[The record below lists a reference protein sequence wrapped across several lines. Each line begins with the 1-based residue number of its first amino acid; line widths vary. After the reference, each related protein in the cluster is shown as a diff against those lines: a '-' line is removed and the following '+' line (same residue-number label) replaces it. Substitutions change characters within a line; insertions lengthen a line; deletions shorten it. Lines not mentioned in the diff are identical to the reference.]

1 VPPKPHRKCTLS
13 HYRAVRFLSRNAWV
27 ALTTA
32 GTLRRGQPSQGA
44 WRVGPWREDVIQE
57 MTSSRA
63 FDVGINDRLP
73 LGQLLVLGLQHVFG
87 MTGMFVFPGLLG
99 RSFNLPAERIAYLY
113 GMTFVVCGLITILQ
127 SVWLLRLPVVQGT
140 YAGNFA
146 ALLAVGHM
154 QSGGLGAA
162 YGSFF
167 AASLVW
173 CLLSV
178 PIRRWSFIGLFA
190 RFLRAPII
198 SGIIVMLT
206 IIQVADVALPNW
218 IGLPSTPGFPLVNIL
233 AGAVA
238 VAVLIGATVWGGKYL
253 RRAAIL
259 IALAAGTAC
268 YAALR
273 PISLA
278 SVARAPLLVTP
289 QWFPFGFS
297 VRPELVVVFLLVLI
311 PAGMGSMAMY
321 EMVGLWGNEKL
332 TAERMS
338 QGIFA
343 VAIGSVLA
351 GIVGAFSTIVY
362 PDNMGMLRTT
372 RVGSRYATLAAGLI
386 LIVLGGCIKFDMLL
400 VLVPQPVVSAAATLL
415 FGVVFMHGVQMLSN
429 VDWNDRQLA
438 AAGLAVLVGLGGL
451 FVSPEV
457 LQTMP
462 LVARLFVQQP
472 VISGGLTLVV
482 LHSLLCPAASARE
495 AAQA

>member
-1 VPPKPHRKCTLS
+1 MS
-13 HYRAVRFLSRNAWV
+13 MS
-27 ALTTA
+27 LTA
-32 GTLRRGQPSQGA
+32 N
-44 WRVGPWREDVIQE
+44 
-57 MTSSRA
+57 TSA
-63 FDVGINDRLP
+63 FDIGINDRLP
-73 LGQLLVLGLQHVFG
+73 LGQALILGLQHVFG

-99 RSFNLPAERIAYLY
+99 RSFNLPADRIAYLY
-113 GMTFVVCGLITILQ
+113 GMTFVVCGFITVLQ

-167 AASLVW
+167 VASLIW

-178 PIRRWSFIGLFA
+178 PIRRLSFVGLFA
-190 RFLRAPII
+190 RFLRAPLI

-206 IIQVADVALPNW
+206 IIQVANVALPNW
-218 IGLPSTPGFPLVNIL
+218 IGAPSSLGFPLVNIFS
-233 AGAVA
+233 GAIA
-238 VAVLIGATVWGGKYL
+238 VAVLIGTTLWGGKYL
-253 RRAAIL
+253 RRGAIL
-259 IALAAGTAC
+259 IGLATGTIC
-268 YAALR
+268 YAMLR
-273 PISLA
+273 PISFR
-278 SVARAPLLVTP
+278 SVVGAPLLVAP

-297 VRPELVVVFLLVLI
+297 VRPELVIVFLLVLI

-321 EMVGLWGNEKL
+321 EMVGGWGNEKL

-372 RVGSRYATLAAGLI
+372 RVGSRYATLSAGLI
-386 LIVLGGCIKFDMLL
+386 LIALGACIKFDMVL

-415 FGVVFMHGVQMLSN
+415 FGVVFMHGVQMLSK
-429 VDWNDRQLA
+429 VDWDDRQYA

-462 LVARLFVQQP
+462 LVAKLIVQQP
-472 VISGGLTLVV
+472 VISGGLTLVI
-482 LHSLLCPAASARE
+482 LHSLLCPTAPAPETVRA
-495 AAQA
+495 

>member
-1 VPPKPHRKCTLS
+1 MSMSV
-13 HYRAVRFLSRNAWV
+13 
-27 ALTTA
+27 TA
-32 GTLRRGQPSQGA
+32 NTC
-44 WRVGPWREDVIQE
+44 
-57 MTSSRA
+57 A
-63 FDVGINDRLP
+63 FDIGIDDRLP
-73 LGQLLVLGLQHVFG
+73 FVQALILGLQHVFG

-99 RSFNLPAERIAYLY
+99 RSFNLPADRIAYLY
-113 GMTFVVCGLITILQ
+113 GMTFVVCGFITVFQ

-167 AASLVW
+167 VASLIW

-178 PIRRWSFIGLFA
+178 PIRRLSFIGLFA
-190 RFLRAPII
+190 RFLRAPLI

-206 IIQVADVALPNW
+206 IIQVANVALPNW
-218 IGLPSTPGFPLVNIL
+218 IGAPSSLGFPLVNIFS
-233 AGAVA
+233 GAIA
-238 VAVLIGATVWGGKYL
+238 IAVLVGTTLWGGKYL
-253 RRAAIL
+253 RRGAIL
-259 IALAAGTAC
+259 VGLASGTLC
-268 YAALR
+268 YAILR
-273 PISLA
+273 PISFR
-278 SVARAPLLVTP
+278 SVVNAPVLVAP

-297 VRPELVVVFLLVLI
+297 ARPELVIVFLLVLM

-321 EMVGLWGNEKL
+321 EMVGGWGNEKL

-343 VAIGSVLA
+343 VAVGSVLA
-351 GIVGAFSTIVY
+351 GIAGGFSTIVY

-372 RVGSRYATLAAGLI
+372 RVGSRYATLSAGVI
-386 LIVLGGCIKFDMLL
+386 LIALGACIKFDMLL

-415 FGVVFMHGVQMLSN
+415 FGVVFMHGVQMLSK
-429 VDWNDRQLA
+429 VEWDDRQYA

-457 LQTMP
+457 LQAMP
-462 LVARLFVQQP
+462 LAAKLIVQQP
-472 VISGGLTLVV
+472 VISGGLTLVI
-482 LHSLLCPAASARE
+482 LHSLL
-495 AAQA
+495 

>member
-1 VPPKPHRKCTLS
+1 MST
-13 HYRAVRFLSRNAWV
+13 N
-27 ALTTA
+27 
-32 GTLRRGQPSQGA
+32 
-44 WRVGPWREDVIQE
+44 E
-57 MTSSRA
+57 MTSRAA

-73 LGQLLVLGLQHVFG
+73 LGQLLMLGLQHVFG
-87 MTGMFVFPGLLG
+87 MTGMFVFPSLLG

-113 GMTFVVCGLITILQ
+113 GMSFVVCGFITVLQ

-167 AASLVW
+167 VASLIW
-173 CLLSV
+173 CFLSV
-178 PIRRWSFIGLFA
+178 PIRRLSFIGLFA

-218 IGLPSTPGFPLVNIL
+218 IGVPSSPGFPLVNIL
-233 AGAVA
+233 GGLIA
-238 VAVLIGATVWGGKYL
+238 VAVLVGITVWGGRYL
-253 RRAAIL
+253 RRGAIL
-259 IALAAGTAC
+259 IGLAAGTAC
-268 YAALR
+268 YAILR
-273 PISLA
+273 PISFSL
-278 SVARAPLLVTP
+278 VANAPLLVAP

-297 VRPELVVVFLLVLI
+297 VQPELVIVFLLVLI

-321 EMVGLWGNEKL
+321 EMVGQWGNERL
-332 TAERMS
+332 SAERMS

-351 GIVGAFSTIVY
+351 GIVGGFSTIVY

-372 RVGSRYATLAAGLI
+372 RVGSRFATLAAGVI
-386 LIVLGGCIKFDMLL
+386 LIALGGFIKFDMLL
-400 VLVPQPVVSAAATLL
+400 VLVPQAVVSAAATLL
-415 FGVVFMHGVQMLSN
+415 FGVVFMHGVQMLSK
-429 VDWNDRQLA
+429 VEWDDRQFA

-462 LVARLFVQQP
+462 LVAKLLVQQP
-472 VISGGLTLVV
+472 VISGGLTLVT
-482 LHSLLCPAASARE
+482 LHSLLCHAPSAPE
-495 AAQA
+495 TAQG

>member
-1 VPPKPHRKCTLS
+1 MATI
-13 HYRAVRFLSRNAWV
+13 
-27 ALTTA
+27 LTNEVTGSA
-32 GTLRRGQPSQGA
+32 
-44 WRVGPWREDVIQE
+44 
-57 MTSSRA
+57 A

-73 LGQLLVLGLQHVFG
+73 AGQLLVLGLQHVFG
-87 MTGMFVFPGLLG
+87 MTGMFVFPSLLG
-99 RSFNLPAERIAYLY
+99 RSFNLTPERIAYLY
-113 GMTFVVCGLITILQ
+113 GMSFVVCGFITVFQ

-167 AASLVW
+167 VASLIW

-178 PIRRWSFIGLFA
+178 PMRRFSVIGLFA

-206 IIQVADVALPNW
+206 IIQVANVALPNW
-218 IGLPSTPGFPLVNIL
+218 IGAPSNPGFPLVNIVS
-233 AGAVA
+233 GAIT
-238 VAVLIGATVWGGKYL
+238 VAVLVGATVWGGKYL
-253 RRAAIL
+253 RRGAIL
-259 IALAAGTAC
+259 LGLATGTAC

-273 PISLA
+273 PIPFRPV
-278 SVARAPLLVTP
+278 VAAPLLVAP

-297 VRPELVVVFLLVLI
+297 VRPELVIVFLLVLI

-321 EMVGLWGNEKL
+321 EMVAAWGNQRL
-332 TAERMS
+332 SPERMS

-351 GIVGAFSTIVY
+351 GIVGGFSTIVY

-386 LIVLGGCIKFDMLL
+386 LIALGGCVKFDMLL
-400 VLVPQPVVSAAATLL
+400 VLVPQAVVSAAATLL
-415 FGVVFMHGVQMLSN
+415 FGVVFMHGVQMLST
-429 VDWNDRQLA
+429 VQWDDRQFA

-462 LVARLFVQQP
+462 LVARLLVQQP
-472 VISGGLTLVV
+472 VISGGLTLVA
-482 LHSLLCPAASARE
+482 LHALLCRTPSMAGT
-495 AAQA
+495 AQA